1 MEKNWESYDKPSFKK
16 TMGKAEEPVVQ
27 EPDWIPAGDGRAI
40 GQQDFAINLS
50 PLHAEN
56 DDQIKI
62 FYEGIYTND
71 DEDDEREGQEIMS
84 HSLVSKKD
92 YQEYYEDTKYEPCK
106 CDVQGCL
113 SCFLEYY
120 PHTPEIK
127 NGVITSYGSLWL
139 QDEESFN
146 AETLKAET
154 IHEKGDYRIIAE
166 EDYDVSTGGVFQ
178 EREDFDDLMEL
189 SDTHG
194 MFTLMLQ
201 KKVMGGWETIDSV
214 SGVVPHYGDME
225 DVVLK
230 ELNIPDG
237 VNFDAESF
245 NAESGNLVDVNYDA
259 KIRLKNPKDAQYI
272 TPSIEEGMA
281 FEKGEGILSS
291 NTNFREVVSGNLVNY
306 HAKIRLFNRSDA
318 QYITPSIEEGM
329 AFEKGEG
336 VLSSNTKI
344 TKMNAESRFDKLSN
358 EIADEYEEKGMSPEK
373 AQEVG
378 DATAAKI
385 GRAKYGKTGMR
396 KMQRKG
402 MKADMVGSPS
412 PTFNEDITGQDGP
425 SADPTNQTFE
435 AMRTLA
441 PNADDV
447 RRARRDLKNSGYG
460 DVIYDRYMVYRD
472 GSSNKFYYTAVTEK
486 DGKYYPM
493 GAYGRIG
500 YLSKLFNIYG
510 KTENPRASLSTM
522 DAAYRQC
529 SGKEKAKVKKG
540 YVDYTLQMAESFG
553 SETLAEIEG
562 PTAEATTGG
571 LHAPSSFAMT
581 WEDGTG
587 QSSASIPPNE
597 IAWAENVKAGEGK
610 IFGIGI
616 GTLALGA
623 LGIFGVKKL
632 MDKKA
637 DTASVDDT
645 KKAEKGCGCSKT
657 VAKSETVKKHSEYSA
672 DRINP
677 VEVEGQNDIRNAES
691 ISLPQPNA
699 GPQTAH
705 RQNNRPSLKLW

>member
-1 MEKNWESYDKPSFKK
+1 MGKMCCGKAAEGHGCGCGTKEMNWESYDKPSFKT
-16 TMGKAEEPVVQ
+16 TMMAEPVVQ

-50 PLHAEN
+50 PLHAE
-56 DDQIKI
+56 
-62 FYEGIYTND
+62 TSD
-71 DEDDEREGQEIMS
+71 DEEEFCVSCQT
-84 HSLVSKKD
+84 LVS
-92 YQEYYEDTKYEPCK
+92 
-106 CDVQGCL
+106 
-113 SCFLEYY
+113 
-120 PHTPEIK
+120 
-127 NGVITSYGSLWL
+127 
-139 QDEESFN
+139 
-146 AETLKAET
+146 A
-154 IHEKGDYRIIAE
+154 
-166 EDYDVSTGGVFQ
+166 YDVVNAKGGDVCLPCWSKQ
-178 EREDFDDLMEL
+178 
-189 SDTHG
+189 
-194 MFTLMLQ
+194 
-201 KKVMGGWETIDSV
+201 GGEI
-214 SGVVPHYGDME
+214 
-225 DVVLK
+225 
-230 ELNIPDG
+230 IDG
-237 VNFDAESF
+237 VAYTQEEASRY
-245 NAESGNLVDVNYDA
+245 G
-259 KIRLKNPKDAQYI
+259 RPKGY
-272 TPSIEEGMA
+272 
-281 FEKGEGILSS
+281 
-291 NTNFREVVSGNLVNY
+291 R
-306 HAKIRLFNRSDA
+306 
-318 QYITPSIEEGM
+318 
-329 AFEKGEG
+329 
-336 VLSSNTKI
+336 
-344 TKMNAESRFDKLSN
+344 NAESRFDKLSN

-396 KMQRKG
+396 KMQKKG

-412 PTFNEDITGQDGP
+412 PTFNEDIIGQEGP

-441 PNADDV
+441 PSSTDV
-447 RRARRDLKNSGYG
+447 TRARRDLKNSGYG

-510 KTENPRASLSTM
+510 KTEGPKASLSTM

-529 SGKEKAKVKKG
+529 SGKEKAKIKKG

-610 IFGIGI
+610 IFGIGYGSI
-616 GTLALGA
+616 AIAA

-632 MDKKA
+632 MDKKS

-657 VAKSETVKKHSEYSA
+657 VAKSETVTKHSEYSA

>member
-1 MEKNWESYDKPSFKK
+1 MGKMCCGKAAEGHGCGCGTKEMNWESYDKPSFTK
-16 TMGKAEEPVVQ
+16 TMMAENSNIPMVISIDTSFSTSMKFKVKTQLTHTGHVFEQDTLNAQYRKTAIAAIYNLSPSEVTIFDHNGTVEQVFAGNEYAAVQFIRNKDNLQPRNGTAKMSAVIKAVMRLRGNKLILTDADNFSHENPKKAENSKMVSCERCGSDFEDTGFGEFGTNCGDCGDLICFECGNFDSDSGNCLDCVGYESFEAEPVVQ

-50 PLHAEN
+50 PLHAETLQPN
-56 DDQIKI
+56 VHFDPTGVSDEQWGEQII
-62 FYEGIYTND
+62 GYGVDVTI
-71 DEDDEREGQEIMS
+71 DEFS
-84 HSLVSKKD
+84 HVM
-92 YQEYYEDTKYEPCK
+92 
-106 CDVQGCL
+106 
-113 SCFLEYY
+113 
-120 PHTPEIK
+120 TPE
-127 NGVITSYGSLWL
+127 L
-139 QDEESFN
+139 
-146 AETLKAET
+146 
-154 IHEKGDYRIIAE
+154 EKRIN
-166 EDYDVSTGGVFQ
+166 DLG
-178 EREDFDDLMEL
+178 ERL
-189 SDTHG
+189 
-194 MFTLMLQ
+194 
-201 KKVMGGWETIDSV
+201 
-214 SGVVPHYGDME
+214 
-225 DVVLK
+225 
-230 ELNIPDG
+230 LN
-237 VNFDAESF
+237 AESF
-245 NAESGNLVDVNYDA
+245 
-259 KIRLKNPKDAQYI
+259 
-272 TPSIEEGMA
+272 
-281 FEKGEGILSS
+281 
-291 NTNFREVVSGNLVNY
+291 
-306 HAKIRLFNRSDA
+306 
-318 QYITPSIEEGM
+318 
-329 AFEKGEG
+329 
-336 VLSSNTKI
+336 
-344 TKMNAESRFDKLSN
+344 NAESRFDKLSN

-385 GRAKYGKTGMR
+385 GRAKYGKKGMR
-396 KMQRKG
+396 NMQKKG

-435 AMRTLA
+435 AMMTLA
-441 PNADDV
+441 PSSTDV
-447 RRARRDLKNSGYG
+447 NRARRDLKNSGYG

-522 DAAYRQC
+522 DSAYRQC
-529 SGKEKAKVKKG
+529 SGKEKAKIKKG
-540 YVDYTLQMAESFG
+540 YVDYTLQMAESFE
-553 SETLAEIEG
+553 SETLAQIEG

-616 GTLALGA
+616 GTLAVAA

-632 MDKKA
+632 MDKKS

-645 KKAEKGCGCSKT
+645 KKAEKCCGGSKI
-657 VAKSETVKKHSEYSA
+657 VAKSETVTKHSEYSA

-691 ISLPQPNA
+691 ISLPQPNM

-705 RQNNRPSLKLW
+705 RQSNRPSLNLW

>member
-16 TMGKAEEPVVQ
+16 TMMAENDTIPMIISIDTSGSTSMKFKAKVFEFDTINAQYRKIAISAIYSLNPSEVTIFDHNMTVEQVFKGNEYDAVQFIRDKDNLQPRNGTARMSAIIDKISGMEGNKLILTDGQFQSKAEKSYWKAEEPVVQ

-50 PLHAEN
+50 PLH
-56 DDQIKI
+56 
-62 FYEGIYTND
+62 
-71 DEDDEREGQEIMS
+71 
-84 HSLVSKKD
+84 
-92 YQEYYEDTKYEPCK
+92 
-106 CDVQGCL
+106 
-113 SCFLEYY
+113 
-120 PHTPEIK
+120 
-127 NGVITSYGSLWL
+127 
-139 QDEESFN
+139 
-146 AETLKAET
+146 
-154 IHEKGDYRIIAE
+154 
-166 EDYDVSTGGVFQ
+166 
-178 EREDFDDLMEL
+178 
-189 SDTHG
+189 
-194 MFTLMLQ
+194 
-201 KKVMGGWETIDSV
+201 
-214 SGVVPHYGDME
+214 
-225 DVVLK
+225 
-230 ELNIPDG
+230 
-237 VNFDAESF
+237 
-245 NAESGNLVDVNYDA
+245 
-259 KIRLKNPKDAQYI
+259 
-272 TPSIEEGMA
+272 
-281 FEKGEGILSS
+281 
-291 NTNFREVVSGNLVNY
+291 
-306 HAKIRLFNRSDA
+306 
-318 QYITPSIEEGM
+318 
-329 AFEKGEG
+329 
-336 VLSSNTKI
+336 
-344 TKMNAESRFDKLSN
+344 AESRFDKLSN

-396 KMQRKG
+396 KMQKKG
-402 MKADMVGSPS
+402 MKADMVGNPS

-435 AMRTLA
+435 AMMTLA
-441 PNADDV
+441 PSSTDV
-447 RRARRDLKNSGYG
+447 TRARRDLKNSGYG

-522 DAAYRQC
+522 DSAYRQC
-529 SGKEKAKVKKG
+529 SGKEKAKIKKG
-540 YVDYTLQMAESFG
+540 YVDYTLQMAESFE
-553 SETLAEIEG
+553 SETLAQIEG

-571 LHAPSSFAMT
+571 LHSPSSFAMT

-616 GTLALGA
+616 GTLALSVI
-623 LGIFGVKKL
+623 GILGVKKL
-632 MDKKA
+632 MGKKS
-637 DTASVDDT
+637 DTASGDDT

-691 ISLPQPNA
+691 ISLPQPNM

-705 RQNNRPSLKLW
+705 RQNNRPSLNLW

>member
-1 MEKNWESYDKPSFKK
+1 MGCGCKNAESGCGCGSKEMNWESYDKPSFTK
-16 TMGKAEEPVVQ
+16 TMMAESFNAEYAGGEYDDGEDYINTDHNTIYGQVNFMQITHNGTREHHNTAHFNIPVGDFLKINKKYIKIERDVYGAENFEAEEPVVQ

-50 PLHAEN
+50 PLH
-56 DDQIKI
+56 
-62 FYEGIYTND
+62 
-71 DEDDEREGQEIMS
+71 
-84 HSLVSKKD
+84 
-92 YQEYYEDTKYEPCK
+92 
-106 CDVQGCL
+106 
-113 SCFLEYY
+113 
-120 PHTPEIK
+120 
-127 NGVITSYGSLWL
+127 
-139 QDEESFN
+139 
-146 AETLKAET
+146 
-154 IHEKGDYRIIAE
+154 
-166 EDYDVSTGGVFQ
+166 
-178 EREDFDDLMEL
+178 
-189 SDTHG
+189 
-194 MFTLMLQ
+194 
-201 KKVMGGWETIDSV
+201 
-214 SGVVPHYGDME
+214 
-225 DVVLK
+225 
-230 ELNIPDG
+230 
-237 VNFDAESF
+237 
-245 NAESGNLVDVNYDA
+245 
-259 KIRLKNPKDAQYI
+259 
-272 TPSIEEGMA
+272 
-281 FEKGEGILSS
+281 
-291 NTNFREVVSGNLVNY
+291 
-306 HAKIRLFNRSDA
+306 
-318 QYITPSIEEGM
+318 
-329 AFEKGEG
+329 
-336 VLSSNTKI
+336 
-344 TKMNAESRFDKLSN
+344 AESRFDKLSN

-396 KMQRKG
+396 NMQKKG
-402 MKADMVGSPS
+402 MRADMVGNPS

-441 PNADDV
+441 PSSQDV
-447 RRARRDLKNSGYG
+447 TRARRDLKNSGYG
-460 DVIYDRYMVYRD
+460 DVIYDRYMVNRD

-510 KTENPRASLSTM
+510 KSEGPKASLSTM

-529 SGKEKAKVKKG
+529 STKENAKIKRG
-540 YVDYTLQMAESFG
+540 YVDYTLSMAESYRAE
-553 SETLAEIEG
+553 SLSEIEG

-597 IAWAENVKAGEGK
+597 IAWAEDVKAGEGK

-657 VAKSETVKKHSEYSA
+657 VAKSETVRKHSEYSA

-677 VEVEGQNDIRNAES
+677 VEVEGQNDIHNAES

-705 RQNNRPSLKLW
+705 RQSNRPSLKLW

>member
-1 MEKNWESYDKPSFKK
+1 MGCGCKNAEGGCGCGTKEMNWESYDKPSFKK
-16 TMGKAEEPVVQ
+16 TMMAESWGGTDQDTMEEFFGYDLDTSPDQRVAEMLTDTQRSLDLPSLVWYFQNSLNGQGDWMTANYGKDSVEEALARVQGRMGIPNKFGFSAEEPACGECGSSEYSDDLFITKEGIFCDDCITPGQRDAWHRENASYNPDSYSEKELIAWGYKKGRDFNAEEPVVQ
-27 EPDWIPAGDGRAI
+27 EPDWIPQGDGRAI

-50 PLHAEN
+50 PLHAE
-56 DDQIKI
+56 
-62 FYEGIYTND
+62 
-71 DEDDEREGQEIMS
+71 
-84 HSLVSKKD
+84 
-92 YQEYYEDTKYEPCK
+92 
-106 CDVQGCL
+106 
-113 SCFLEYY
+113 
-120 PHTPEIK
+120 
-127 NGVITSYGSLWL
+127 
-139 QDEESFN
+139 
-146 AETLKAET
+146 
-154 IHEKGDYRIIAE
+154 
-166 EDYDVSTGGVFQ
+166 
-178 EREDFDDLMEL
+178 
-189 SDTHG
+189 
-194 MFTLMLQ
+194 
-201 KKVMGGWETIDSV
+201 
-214 SGVVPHYGDME
+214 
-225 DVVLK
+225 
-230 ELNIPDG
+230 
-237 VNFDAESF
+237 
-245 NAESGNLVDVNYDA
+245 
-259 KIRLKNPKDAQYI
+259 
-272 TPSIEEGMA
+272 
-281 FEKGEGILSS
+281 
-291 NTNFREVVSGNLVNY
+291 
-306 HAKIRLFNRSDA
+306 
-318 QYITPSIEEGM
+318 
-329 AFEKGEG
+329 
-336 VLSSNTKI
+336 
-344 TKMNAESRFDKLSN
+344 SRFDKLSN
-358 EIADEYEEKGMSPEK
+358 EIANEYKEKGMSPEK

-396 KMQRKG
+396 NMQKKG
-402 MKADMVGSPS
+402 MRADMVGNPS

-441 PNADDV
+441 PSSTDV
-447 RRARRDLKNSGYG
+447 TRARRDLKNSGYG

-510 KTENPRASLSTM
+510 KTEGPKASLSTM

-529 SGKEKAKVKKG
+529 SGKERAKIKKG

-597 IAWAENVKAGEGK
+597 IAWAEETKGAETK
-610 IFGIGI
+610 IFGIGV
-616 GTLALGA
+616 GTLVVGA

-632 MDKKA
+632 MDKKS
-637 DTASVDDT
+637 DTASGDDT

-657 VAKSETVKKHSEYSA
+657 VAKSETVRKHSEYSA

-677 VEVEGQNDIRNAES
+677 VEVEGQNDIHNAES
-691 ISLPQPNA
+691 ISLQQPNA

-705 RQNNRPSLKLW
+705 RQSNRPSLKLW

>member
-1 MEKNWESYDKPSFKK
+1 MGCGCKNAEGGCGCGTKEMNWESYDKPSFTK
-16 TMGKAEEPVVQ
+16 TMMAENDTIPMIISIDTSGSTSMKFKAKVFEFDTINAQYRKIAISAIYSLNPSEVTIFDHNMTVEQVFKGNEYDAVQFIRDKDNLQPRNGTARMSAIIDKISGMEGNKLILTDGQFQSKAEKSYWNAEEPVVQ

-56 DDQIKI
+56 EDEAEMECSWCGKDVKKGDK
-62 FYEGIYTND
+62 FYFVDGAWTRDVLCISCKEEGD
-71 DEDDEREGQEIMS
+71 DEDADWG
-84 HSLVSKKD
+84 K
-92 YQEYYEDTKYEPCK
+92 
-106 CDVQGCL
+106 
-113 SCFLEYY
+113 
-120 PHTPEIK
+120 
-127 NGVITSYGSLWL
+127 
-139 QDEESFN
+139 
-146 AETLKAET
+146 
-154 IHEKGDYRIIAE
+154 
-166 EDYDVSTGGVFQ
+166 
-178 EREDFDDLMEL
+178 
-189 SDTHG
+189 
-194 MFTLMLQ
+194 
-201 KKVMGGWETIDSV
+201 
-214 SGVVPHYGDME
+214 
-225 DVVLK
+225 
-230 ELNIPDG
+230 LNIKKG
-237 VNFDAESF
+237 SFD
-245 NAESGNLVDVNYDA
+245 
-259 KIRLKNPKDAQYI
+259 
-272 TPSIEEGMA
+272 
-281 FEKGEGILSS
+281 
-291 NTNFREVVSGNLVNY
+291 
-306 HAKIRLFNRSDA
+306 
-318 QYITPSIEEGM
+318 
-329 AFEKGEG
+329 
-336 VLSSNTKI
+336 
-344 TKMNAESRFDKLSN
+344 AESRFDKLSN
-358 EIADEYEEKGMSPEK
+358 EIADEYEEKGMSHEK

-396 KMQRKG
+396 NMQKKG
-402 MKADMVGSPS
+402 MRADMVGNPS

-441 PNADDV
+441 PSSTDV
-447 RRARRDLKNSGYG
+447 TRARRDLKNSGYG

-510 KTENPRASLSTM
+510 KTEGPKASLSTM

-529 SGKEKAKVKKG
+529 SGKERAKIKKG

-597 IAWAENVKAGEGK
+597 IAWAEETKGAETK
-610 IFGIGI
+610 IFGIGL
-616 GTLALGA
+616 GTLVVGA

-632 MDKKA
+632 MDKKS
-637 DTASVDDT
+637 DTASGDDT

-657 VAKSETVKKHSEYSA
+657 VAKSETVRKHSEYSA

-677 VEVEGQNDIRNAES
+677 VEVEGQNDIHNAES
-691 ISLPQPNA
+691 ISLQQPNA

-705 RQNNRPSLKLW
+705 RQSNRPSLKLW

>member
-1 MEKNWESYDKPSFKK
+1 MGCGCKNAEGGCGCGTKEMNWESYDKPDLKK
-16 TMGKAEEPVVQ
+16 TMMAENDTIPMIISIDTSGSTSMKFKAKVFEFDTINAQYRKIAISAIYSLNPSEVTIFDHNMTVEQVFKGNEYDAVQFIRDKDNLQPRNGTAQMSAIIDKISGMEGNKLILTDGQFQSKAEKSYWNAEEPVVQ

-56 DDQIKI
+56 EDEAEMECSWCGKDVKKGDK
-62 FYEGIYTND
+62 FYFVDGAWTRDVLCISCKEEGD
-71 DEDDEREGQEIMS
+71 DEDADWG
-84 HSLVSKKD
+84 K
-92 YQEYYEDTKYEPCK
+92 
-106 CDVQGCL
+106 
-113 SCFLEYY
+113 
-120 PHTPEIK
+120 
-127 NGVITSYGSLWL
+127 
-139 QDEESFN
+139 
-146 AETLKAET
+146 
-154 IHEKGDYRIIAE
+154 
-166 EDYDVSTGGVFQ
+166 
-178 EREDFDDLMEL
+178 
-189 SDTHG
+189 
-194 MFTLMLQ
+194 
-201 KKVMGGWETIDSV
+201 
-214 SGVVPHYGDME
+214 
-225 DVVLK
+225 
-230 ELNIPDG
+230 LNIKKG
-237 VNFDAESF
+237 SFD
-245 NAESGNLVDVNYDA
+245 
-259 KIRLKNPKDAQYI
+259 
-272 TPSIEEGMA
+272 
-281 FEKGEGILSS
+281 
-291 NTNFREVVSGNLVNY
+291 
-306 HAKIRLFNRSDA
+306 
-318 QYITPSIEEGM
+318 
-329 AFEKGEG
+329 
-336 VLSSNTKI
+336 
-344 TKMNAESRFDKLSN
+344 AESRFDKLSN
-358 EIADEYEEKGMSPEK
+358 EIADEYEEKGMSHEK

-396 KMQRKG
+396 NMQKKG
-402 MKADMVGSPS
+402 MRADMVGNPS

-441 PNADDV
+441 PSSTDV
-447 RRARRDLKNSGYG
+447 TRARRDLKNSGYG

-510 KTENPRASLSTM
+510 KTEGPKASLSTM

-529 SGKEKAKVKKG
+529 SGKERAKIKKG

-597 IAWAENVKAGEGK
+597 IAWAEETKGAETK
-610 IFGIGI
+610 IFGIGL
-616 GTLALGA
+616 GTLVVGA

-632 MDKKA
+632 MDKKS
-637 DTASVDDT
+637 DTASGDDT

-657 VAKSETVKKHSEYSA
+657 VAKSETVRKHSEYSA

-677 VEVEGQNDIRNAES
+677 VEVEGQNDIHNAES
-691 ISLPQPNA
+691 ISLQQPNA

-705 RQNNRPSLKLW
+705 RQSNRPSLKLW

>member
-1 MEKNWESYDKPSFKK
+1 MGKMCCGKAAEGHGCGCGTKEMNWESYDKPSFTK
-16 TMGKAEEPVVQ
+16 TMGAETFAYGLGKYYEENPDNWAHWDKYRIRHDIVNAIKEMPTDKAWKYITGLWEEDEDPELDDEYILHEKNKDLDAALENLIIERDFIQEPQGTGILNELSAKNYYKNAEEPVVQ

-50 PLHAEN
+50 PLHAETS
-56 DDQIKI
+56 DDAEEFCVSCQTLVSAYDVVNAKGGDVCLPCWSKQGGEIIDDVAYTQEEASRYGQPRFRSKKEGFRAEMDEEEYECSWCGKEVKKGDK
-62 FYEGIYTND
+62 FYFVDGAWTTWTTDALCVSCKEEGD
-71 DEDDEREGQEIMS
+71 DE
-84 HSLVSKKD
+84 
-92 YQEYYEDTKYEPCK
+92 YYK
-106 CDVQGCL
+106 
-113 SCFLEYY
+113 
-120 PHTPEIK
+120 
-127 NGVITSYGSLWL
+127 W
-139 QDEESFN
+139 
-146 AETLKAET
+146 
-154 IHEKGDYRIIAE
+154 EK
-166 EDYDVSTGGVFQ
+166 
-178 EREDFDDLMEL
+178 
-189 SDTHG
+189 
-194 MFTLMLQ
+194 
-201 KKVMGGWETIDSV
+201 
-214 SGVVPHYGDME
+214 
-225 DVVLK
+225 
-230 ELNIPDG
+230 LNIKDG
-237 VNFDAESF
+237 TW
-245 NAESGNLVDVNYDA
+245 G
-259 KIRLKNPKDAQYI
+259 
-272 TPSIEEGMA
+272 
-281 FEKGEGILSS
+281 
-291 NTNFREVVSGNLVNY
+291 
-306 HAKIRLFNRSDA
+306 
-318 QYITPSIEEGM
+318 
-329 AFEKGEG
+329 
-336 VLSSNTKI
+336 
-344 TKMNAESRFDKLSN
+344 AESRFDKLSN

-396 KMQRKG
+396 KMQKKG
-402 MKADMVGSPS
+402 MKSDTVGNPS

-435 AMRTLA
+435 AMMTLA
-441 PNADDV
+441 PSSTDV
-447 RRARRDLKNSGYG
+447 TRARRDLKNSGYG

-522 DAAYRQC
+522 DSAYRQC
-529 SGKEKAKVKKG
+529 SGKEKAKIKKG
-540 YVDYTLQMAESFG
+540 YVDYTLQMAESFE
-553 SETLAEIEG
+553 SETLAQIEG

-616 GTLALGA
+616 GTLAVAA

-632 MDKKA
+632 MDKKS

-645 KKAEKGCGCSKT
+645 KKAEKCCGGSKI
-657 VAKSETVKKHSEYSA
+657 VAKSETVTKHSEYSA

-691 ISLPQPNA
+691 ISLPQPNM

-705 RQNNRPSLKLW
+705 RQNNRPSLNLW